1 MRAVERVLTEAGILF
16 KADDYDMMRGP
27 EYDQDNI
34 LVDITDQFIITAYF
48 SEVLDPE
55 IRLYDRKTFE
65 FVGSQNLYP
74 NSVGEMQF
82 WNKFT
87 RWDSYIA
94 K

>member
-74 NSVGEMQF
+74 LPNSELCF
-82 WNKFT
+82 WDKHN
-87 RWDSYIA
+87 RWESYIN
-94 K
+94 